1 MYKILIVDDD
11 PIMAKVLV
19 SMFRSE
25 KYEVT
30 SCHTGGEG
38 MQAAQKELPDLVL
51 MDINLPDGNGLD
63 FCKQLKTN
71 PRLKHIPVILIT
83 GDATSVENKVA
94 GMENGA
100 DDYVL
105 KPFIADELMARAAGI
120 IKRSMKFGSH

>member
-1 MYKILIVDDD
+1 MYKILVVDDD
-11 PIMAKVLV
+11 PIMLKVLG
-19 SMFRSE
+19 SMFRSV

-30 SCHTGGEG
+30 SSTTGGDALL
-38 MQAAQKELPDLVL
+38 AAQKELPDLVL
-51 MDINLPDGNGLD
+51 MDINLPDGSGLD

-83 GDATSVENKVA
+83 GDATSVENRVA

-105 KPFIADELMARAAGI
+105 KPFLTDELLARAAGI
-120 IKRSMKFGSH
+120 IKRSLKFGSH